1 MERRQGWEVEQVL
14 GEAVPR
20 AHRWHL
26 DSLVITSHKAL
37 PATITSPGSEASQP
51 ELLGVTEEAWLQG

>member
-1 MERRQGWEVEQVL
+1 MEQVL

-37 PATITSPGSEASQP
+37 PSTITSPGSETSHP
-51 ELLGVTEEAWLQG
+51 ELVGVIQEVWLQG